1 MASHKILFVC
11 LGNICRSPIA
21 EAVFAHVAGQAGY
34 GDRFELD
41 SAATGSWHEGNPPD
55 PRAVAAAAARGIDL
69 SDLRA
74 RQVCQQDF
82 VKFDLILAMDTANH
96 ATLMALAPQ
105 HTTEKIQ
112 LFLDDTPDNLQ
123 REVPD
128 PYYGG
133 EDGFEDLLDLVE
145 EGSRALLA
153 RLI

>member
-11 LGNICRSPIA
+11 LGNICRSPVA
-21 EAVFAHVAGQAGY
+21 EAVFAHVAGQAGH

-82 VKFDLILAMDTANH
+82 VKFDLILAMDAANH

-105 HTTEKIQ
+105 HTAEKIQ
-112 LFLDDTPDNLQ
+112 LFLDDTPDNPQ

-153 RLI
+153 RLT

>member
-1 MASHKILFVC
+1 MANHKILFVC
-11 LGNICRSPIA
+11 LGNICRSPVA
-21 EAVFAHVAGQAGY
+21 EAVFAHLAEQAGH

-41 SAATGSWHEGNPPD
+41 SAGTGSWHVGNPPD
-55 PRAVAAAAARGIDL
+55 PRSVAAAAARGVDL

-74 RQVCQQDF
+74 RQVTQQDF
-82 VKFDLILAMDTANH
+82 KMFDLILAMDATNH
-96 ATLMALAPQ
+96 ATLLALAPQ
-105 HTTEKIQ
+105 QYAEKIQ
-112 LFLDDTPDNLQ
+112 FFLDDTPDSRQ

-153 RLI
+153 RLT